1 MIAFPIVIADTQPSR
16 DAHQA
21 SLLHSRIAFAQ
32 PARLTASGEMLTGS
46 TAGMGGGGQLNPAL
60 SRWLMGLPVEWDE
73 CAPIGAPQRGKKVP
87 VIALGG
93 SGHMATPSSR
103 IRRKPSSRR

>member
-32 PARLTASGEMLTGS
+32 PARRPRAFYSPL
-46 TAGMGGGGQLNPAL
+46 
-60 SRWLMGLPVEWDE
+60 
-73 CAPIGAPQRGKKVP
+73 
-87 VIALGG
+87 
-93 SGHMATPSSR
+93 TPSTMTDTPEDAPMFS
-103 IRRKPSSRR
+103 RKPPEKVELRGNPYLPDGAGNGSE